1 VHDSSLQEANA
12 VHAVGQDARI
22 APNKES
28 LLCLDLPR
36 RYLPIDFRLS
46 IDYNTTMF
54 KPTYNLSNELL
65 NNIVKVKNLI
75 SELND
80 QKFPELVLVRFE
92 KDSYAIS
99 AHASTS
105 IEGNPIPLT
114 DVRKI
119 LKNTPA
125 HIRDTEKEVVNYNS
139 ALLYLNTLVSK
150 PKPIT
155 NSVICKTQS
164 IVIEGLM
171 DKKHVGKYRKD
182 PVVVNDPKKRVIAYI
197 PPNEGDVSTLMNELI
212 SYLEK
217 EYNTT
222 DSLILAGIFH
232 KQFVVIHPFMDGNGR
247 TTRLVTKYLLARMGL
262 DTFQLFSFEN
272 YYNQNVTKYFSA
284 VGVFGD
290 YYDIRDTIDFTNW
303 LVYFTDGIIDELLR
317 VQKLLK
323 NSIAPNRLTESEKQ
337 IIAYIEK
344 HGSIARSEYQK
355 ITRRAHS
362 TQILD
367 FKRLVD
373 RGIIA
378 KQGKGR
384 ATYYTMPKH

>member
-1 VHDSSLQEANA
+1 
-12 VHAVGQDARI
+12 
-22 APNKES
+22 
-28 LLCLDLPR
+28 
-36 RYLPIDFRLS
+36 
-46 IDYNTTMF
+46 MF
-54 KPTYNLSNELL
+54 KPNYTINSVLL
-65 NNIVKVKNLI
+65 NNIVHIKNLI

-80 QKFPELVLVRFE
+80 QKFPELVLARFE

-99 AHASTS
+99 AFASTS

-125 HIRDTEKEVVNYNS
+125 HIRDTEKEILNYNK
-139 ALLYLNTLVSK
+139 ALEYLNTLVSK
-150 PKPIT
+150 LKPIT
-155 NSVICKTQS
+155 NAFICTTQS
-164 IVIEGLM
+164 IVIDGLI
-171 DKKHVGKYRKD
+171 DKKNIGKYRVD
-182 PVVVNDPKKRVIAYI
+182 PVIVNDPRKRKIAYI
-197 PPNEGDVSTLMNELI
+197 PPNAPEVHHLMNELV

-222 DSLILAGIFH
+222 DPLILAGIFH

-247 TTRLVTKYLLARMGL
+247 TARLVTKYLLARIGL

-272 YYNQNVTKYFSA
+272 YYNQNVTKYFNS
-284 VGVFGD
+284 VGVLGD
-290 YYDIRDTIDFTNW
+290 YYDIKNKIDFTDW

-323 NSIAPNRLTESEKQ
+323 SSTVPNRLTEYEK
-337 IIAYIEK
+337 IIIEYIK
-344 HGSIARSEYQK
+344 KNGSISKSEYDK
-355 ITRRAHS
+355 ITDRAHS

-373 RGIIA
+373 KNIIT

-384 ATYYTMPKH
+384 ATYYTLVEN

>member
-1 VHDSSLQEANA
+1 
-12 VHAVGQDARI
+12 
-22 APNKES
+22 
-28 LLCLDLPR
+28 
-36 RYLPIDFRLS
+36 
-46 IDYNTTMF
+46 MF
-54 KPTYNLSNELL
+54 KPNYQLNNILL
-65 NNIVKVKNLI
+65 NNIIKIKNVI
-75 SELND
+75 SELNN
-80 QKFPELVLVRFE
+80 QKFPELILAKFE

-119 LKNTPA
+119 LKNTPL
-125 HIRDTEKEVVNYNS
+125 HIRDTEKEILNYNK

-155 NSVICKTQS
+155 NAFICTTQS

-171 DKKHVGKYRKD
+171 EKKNIGTYRVD
-182 PVVVNDPKKRVIAYI
+182 PVVVNDPRKRKIAYI
-197 PPNEGDVSTLMNELI
+197 PPNANEVTLLMNELI
-212 SYLEK
+212 GYLEK
-217 EYNTT
+217 EYNTI
-222 DSLILAGIFH
+222 DPLLLAGIFH

-272 YYNQNVTKYFSA
+272 YYNQNVTKYFNS
-284 VGVFGD
+284 VGVLGD
-290 YYDIRDTIDFTNW
+290 YYDIKDKIDFTDW
-303 LVYFTDGIIDELLR
+303 LIYFTDGIIDELLR

-323 NSIAPNRLTESEKQ
+323 GSITPSRLTEYEKV
-337 IIAYIEK
+337 IVEYMK
-344 HGSIARSEYQK
+344 KNGSISKSEYKK
-355 ITRRAHS
+355 ITDRAHS

-373 RGIIA
+373 KNIITR
-378 KQGKGR
+378 QGKGK
-384 ATYYTMPKH
+384 ATYYTLVES

>member
-1 VHDSSLQEANA
+1 VRRPPAPAGGGSL
-12 VHAVGQDARI
+12 
-22 APNKES
+22 
-28 LLCLDLPR
+28 
-36 RYLPIDFRLS
+36 
-46 IDYNTTMF
+46 
-54 KPTYNLSNELL
+54 
-65 NNIVKVKNLI
+65 IVKVKNLI
-75 SELND
+75 SDLND
-80 QKFPELVLVRFE
+80 QKFPELVLARFE

-125 HIRDTEKEVVNYNS
+125 HIRDTEKEIVNYNK
-139 ALLYLNTLVSK
+139 ALLYLNTLVLK

-155 NSVICKTQS
+155 NSIICTTQS
-164 IVIEGLM
+164 IVVEGLM
-171 DKKHVGKYRKD
+171 AKKNVGKYRTD
-182 PVVVNDPKKRVIAYI
+182 PVVVNNPQKKVIAYI
-197 PPNEGDVSTLMNELI
+197 PPNAEDVSALMNELM

-217 EYNTT
+217 EFYTI
-222 DSLILAGIFH
+222 DPLILAGIFH
-232 KQFVVIHPFMDGNGR
+232 KQFVIIHPFMDGNGR

-262 DTFQLFSFEN
+262 NTFQLFSFEN
-272 YYNQNVTKYFSA
+272 YYNQNVTKYFSS

-290 YYDIRDTIDFTNW
+290 YYDIAEKIDFTNW

-323 NSIAPNRLTESEKQ
+323 SSVAPTRLTEYEKV
-337 IIAYIEK
+337 IVAYIKK
-344 HGSIARSEYQK
+344 HGSISKSEYEK
-355 ITRRAHS
+355 ITSRAHS

-373 RGIIA
+373 KNVIS
-378 KQGKGR
+378 KQGRGK
-384 ATYYTMPKH
+384 ATYYIMLENSNL